1 MKTKELIELLE
12 TCNEEA
18 EVVLSQN
25 SNLSTIM
32 DVDQLAGDLVI
43 VKDEKNYDATVID
56 MDEVD
61 EVVNPS
67 CANDLKRMTIS
78 VGKRVMSVYTSTA
91 NIAAIRFDRTKH

>member
-43 VKDEKNYDATVID
+43 VKDEKNYDANVID
-56 MDEVD
+56 MDEVA

-67 CANDLKRMTIS
+67 NDLRKMTIS
-78 VGKRVMSVYTSTA
+78 IGKRVMSVYTSAA